1 MPSVDPDGR
10 GICINNI
17 LSFRTFSAAFCDSSA
32 AACAFAALAAA
43 SSKAVAASNLEPRGQ
58 SLHVRPASK
67 VKTPCNHLL
76 KKREWNLRCGVMYGG
91 RVSCLFC
98 GRILVTLF
106 LRAENHKEEATR
118 QKDNRSRVYLCT
130 TWEAQWAEQTHAIV
144 QWEGNLLS
152 FIEILNPI
160 SWRSIYR
167 VNSCSFRE
175 ECRKCSFA
183 TSWPTVPESLWT
195 SLCACLQ
202 RRFIHQCKHGYICI
216 ILKISYSSINYSYV
230 TSCMLPFHSS
240 FRLIRQN
247 KGSRDSMQ
255 ERR

>member
-144 QWEGNLLS
+144 QWGGKFALFYWNFESNQLKVDLSGKFLFFSRRMSEVLLCNELANRAGE
-152 FIEILNPI
+152 FVDKPV
-160 SWRSIYR
+160 R
-167 VNSCSFRE
+167 VL
-175 ECRKCSFA
+175 A
-183 TSWPTVPESLWT
+183 T
-195 SLCACLQ
+195 
-202 RRFIHQCKHGYICI
+202 
-216 ILKISYSSINYSYV
+216 
-230 TSCMLPFHSS
+230 
-240 FRLIRQN
+240 
-247 KGSRDSMQ
+247 
-255 ERR
+255 